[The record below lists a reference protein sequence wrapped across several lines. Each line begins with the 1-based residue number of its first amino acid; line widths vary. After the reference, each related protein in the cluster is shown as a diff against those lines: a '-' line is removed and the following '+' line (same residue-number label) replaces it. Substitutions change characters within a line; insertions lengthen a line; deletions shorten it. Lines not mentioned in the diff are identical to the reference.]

1 MALRE
6 RHRLLITA
14 IRDPATVVDLI
25 RTHRVDGSFTSPL
38 VLNHIAHE
46 ATQDDLVS
54 LKLIWTG
61 GGTVPE
67 AIMAT
72 VREKL
77 PDESD
82 FYFGYGSTE

>member
-1 MALRE
+1 
-6 RHRLLITA
+6 
-14 IRDPATVVDLI
+14 
-25 RTHRVDGSFTSPL
+25 L

-46 ATQDDLVS
+46 ATRDDLAS
-54 LKLIWTG
+54 LKLTWTG

-77 PDESD
+77 PDGSD